1 MSSMRGG
8 DFMNKLNAAVL
19 TVLLGIGFFGGVAS
33 ATPTVKDQVT
43 SMATDGFG
51 QAVPIVIAIGG
62 AAIALA
68 VAVMGTRWVVR
79 AVRGGGKV

>member
-1 MSSMRGG
+1 MRKST
-8 DFMNKLNAAVL
+8 FAVL
-19 TVLLGIGFFGGVAS
+19 TVLIGIVGFTGVAS

-79 AVRGGGKV
+79 AVRGGGRV

>member
-1 MSSMRGG
+1 MRKST
-8 DFMNKLNAAVL
+8 FAVL
-19 TVLLGIGFFGGVAS
+19 TALIGIVGFTGVAS
-33 ATPTVKDQVT
+33 ATPTVQDQVT

-79 AVRGGGKV
+79 AVRGGGRV